1 MIKKFIIFQNNNQ
14 VNIFIILMSIIYSNT
29 CFWCPFFHCV
39 WSISLFTLDGTLP
52 SLCFLAV
59 HGFSFIYI
67 SITIRILNQSWFTA
81 QKVPECG
88 KIRTR
93 KNSLFRLFSHRTSE
107 YHGVPKNFWDT
118 LSVFLILIYYRS
130 FYTLFHSCRFKLTKI
145 GWSIFSPN

>member
-1 MIKKFIIFQNNNQ
+1 MINKFIIFQNDNQ
-14 VNIFIILMSIIYSNT
+14 VNIFITLMSLIYSNT
-29 CFWCPFFHCV
+29 CFWHPFFHWV
-39 WSISLFTLDGTLP
+39 WSISLFTLDDTLP

-67 SITIRILNQSWFTA
+67 SIAIRILNQSWFPA
-81 QKVPECG
+81 QKMPEYG

-93 KNSLFRLFSHRTSE
+93 KNSLFRLFLHRISE

-130 FYTLFHSCRFKLTKI
+130 FYNLFHSCCFKLTKI
-145 GWSIFSPN
+145 RWSLFFPS